1 MSSIIHF
8 LVRGFFKK
16 RGFVDS
22 PDGIKKKHMNDIPL
36 SGGLS
41 FAVSF
46 TIFSL
51 FSFAVF
57 YFNLGGFFSF
67 NLLEVVL
74 VSNNYPYVFLG
85 WLMILSMVLLAICL
99 IDDLINLPVWV
110 RLFAQISCTVLMIQL
125 GDMSIVNLGPIFGG
139 EDIILHEYLA
149 FLFTLFCV
157 VGITNAFNWIDGLDG
172 LFSLQVF
179 IAVMGLSILLGNI
192 TFASIAFI
200 AALLPYS
207 IMNLGFLGSRFKVF
221 IGDHGAMTIG
231 FILACNF
238 ILATQSSLV
247 EARPIDALWCVGLVL
262 LNAVRVM
269 WLRFKGKV
277 SIFNSDR
284 KHIHHFYLDLGF
296 SSRETLLIISS
307 ISLAISSFGITLMYF
322 NVPEWISL
330 VLFLLIWPLWSLLSY
345 LKDTNLRI
353 FKNF

>member
-1 MSSIIHF
+1 MSLIIHF
-8 LVRGFFKK
+8 LVRDFFKK

-22 PDGIKKKHMNDIPL
+22 PDGVKKKHMNDIPL

-57 YFNLGGFFSF
+57 YLNLAGFFSF

-74 VSNNYPYVFLG
+74 LSDNYPYVFLG

-110 RLFAQISCTVLMIQL
+110 RLFAQISCTILMIQL
-125 GDMSIVNLGPIFGG
+125 GNMSIVNLGPIFGG

-172 LFSLQVF
+172 LFSFQVF

-207 IMNLGFLGSRFKVF
+207 MMNLGFLGIKFKVF

-238 ILATQSSLV
+238 ILATQSSLI
-247 EARPIDALWCVGLVL
+247 EARPVDALWCVGLVL

-269 WLRFKGKV
+269 WLRFKSKV

-296 SSRETLLIISS
+296 SSRKTLLIVSL

-345 LKDTNLRI
+345 LMNKKIKNL
-353 FKNF
+353 